1 MDGVRRNAAVGG
13 VKAVSPPS
21 PAHESVLT
29 GDPRAFERFL
39 VLRTIV
45 AALIV
50 GAGVT
55 IVELT
60 DELTR
65 VGPLYVML
73 AISVGVGAVAFGLT
87 RLRVPVA
94 RSAWVVVVAD
104 VALALGIMHYSG
116 GVGGQ
121 FTTVYCLTIAAAA
134 FLLAMPGG
142 LGAAL
147 MSSVCFVGY
156 QILEA
161 QGVVVP
167 PGREL
172 YAQGRASGVI
182 DAYMHTSM
190 FLLVGTVG
198 GYLADRIRHKGRAL
212 RHAETA
218 LEQLRVDTNYIL
230 ENMSSGVLVIDSVC
244 RVVTMNVAA
253 EMILEIVKDDVLG
266 RHVDEALGRRVPDLA
281 HELVQ
286 SLSMERGKRRHE
298 IAAHTRDGQHRPLGI
313 SISLLTDGAD
323 RRRGVIAVFQDLT
336 EVHEMRE
343 RIRKAD
349 RLAAI
354 GELSAGIAHELRNP
368 LASIS
373 GSIEMLHTELKLD
386 GENGRLMELIMRE
399 SDRLDRIISDF
410 LDFAKIRQP
419 KKLPARLDKC
429 LSETMVLLK
438 KNAEKSAGIAIRLE
452 CAEDMPQVY
461 MDDEQMRQ
469 VFMNLAINSCEAM
482 EKGGTLDVVA
492 GPTGGGE
499 VRVAFCDNGPGI
511 DPEGMERLFEPFFTS
526 KEGGTGLGLAIANK
540 IVEAHGGAIEYRNRE
555 KGGAVFTITLPIIGT
570 SEEDTR
576 PAKNQTHAVALV
588 AD

>member
-1 MDGVRRNAAVGG
+1 M
-13 VKAVSPPS
+13 
-21 PAHESVLT
+21 
-29 GDPRAFERFL
+29 FC
-39 VLRTIV
+39 
-45 AALIV
+45 
-50 GAGVT
+50 
-55 IVELT
+55 
-60 DELTR
+60 
-65 VGPLYVML
+65 L
-73 AISVGVGAVAFGLT
+73 A
-87 RLRVPVA
+87 
-94 RSAWVVVVAD
+94 
-104 VALALGIMHYSG
+104 
-116 GVGGQ
+116 
-121 FTTVYCLTIAAAA
+121 IAAAA

-142 LGAAL
+142 LAAAL
-147 MSSVCFVGY
+147 LSSACFVVY

-161 QGVVVP
+161 QGIVDP

-172 YAQGRASGVI
+172 YAKGRASGII

-198 GYLADRIRHKGRAL
+198 GYLADRIRLKGRAL
-212 RHAETA
+212 QHAETA

-244 RVVTMNVAA
+244 RVVTMNLAA
-253 EMILEIVKDDVLG
+253 EEILELKKDSVLG
-266 RHVDEALGRRVPDLA
+266 RHIDEALGRRVPDLA

-286 SLSMERGKRRHE
+286 SLSMERGKHRHE
-298 IAAHTRDGQHRPLGI
+298 IAAHSRDGRHRPLGI
-313 SISLLTDGAD
+313 SISLLTDAAE

-343 RIRKAD
+343 RVRKAD

-373 GSIEMLHTELKLD
+373 GSIEMLHQELKLD

-438 KNAEKSAGIAIRLE
+438 KNADKSQGISIRLE
-452 CAEDMPQVY
+452 CAEDMPLVY

-469 VFMNLAINSCEAM
+469 VFMNLAVNSCEAM

-492 GPTGGGE
+492 GPTGAGQ
-499 VRVAFCDNGPGI
+499 VRVAFCDSGPGI
-511 DPEGMERLFEPFFTS
+511 SPEGMERLFEPFFTS

-540 IVEAHGGAIEYRNRE
+540 IVAAHGGVIEFRNRE
-555 KGGAVFTITLPIIGT
+555 QGGAVFTITLPIVG
-570 SEEDTR
+570 SGEHPAR
-576 PAKNQTHAVALV
+576 PEKKKNSKQAVAAV